1 MAAKGETRTG
11 SAMRRRT
18 AARLA
23 AVQAIY
29 EMEISNRDAT
39 SVLRDFHGHTW
50 DGTLSTA
57 DDEEEGGRGGEP
69 VRIEPE
75 SGFLSELVRG
85 ISERRTDLD
94 AMIAPALSADWPLE
108 RLETVLRAILRAGA
122 FELLARTDIPVRV
135 VISEYVDIAHAF
147 FEGSESGLVNA
158 VLDRLGR
165 TLRADETG
173 GKGSERENPPR

>member
-1 MAAKGETRTG
+1 MAKNTEPRSSGL
-11 SAMRRRT
+11 RRRT

-29 EMEISNRDAT
+29 EMEISGRDAT
-39 SVLRDFHGHTW
+39 SVLRDFHGKRW
-50 DGTLSTA
+50 DGTLSVGGP
-57 DDEEEGGRGGEP
+57 DEDGIGEEEL
-69 VRIEPE
+69 VRTEPE

-85 ISERRTDLD
+85 ISERQDDLD
-94 AMIAPALSADWPLE
+94 TMIAPALSAEWPLE
-108 RLETVLRAILRAGA
+108 RLEAVLRAILRAGA
-122 FELLARTDIPVRV
+122 FELLARSDVPVRV

-165 TLRADETG
+165 SLRADETG
-173 GKGSERENPPR
+173 SDTGERDKTPR